1 MCGIVFMAGKISPDM
16 RKSFN
21 DLLDVCQV
29 RGRDS
34 TGVIKVNK
42 DGSDATFIKQVGPPS
57 YLTESRQFERFMAD
71 GGEPSV
77 LVGHCRHKTSGEVSR
92 DNAHPFE
99 HGDIIGVH
107 NGTLLKP
114 HEMPLTRKYGRVD
127 SEMMFEYL
135 SLAGPEEVFGEIDG
149 AWTAIWWNKAE
160 RRINFIR
167 NNQRPFSFIIV
178 NKGEAIIGASEA
190 WMLNAALRARGVEP
204 FKMEGQEDGVFPLP
218 TNTLWSLTVNA
229 QAKGDEKVLHFHP
242 SKQITPASEKKP
254 KIAVSTAVH
263 TRTNGVWYTTSP
275 KRGGEVA
282 NPFKET
288 EETFPKDDLDE
299 MVSGEKKK
307 NTELSNVTCLHTSAT
322 SLTKQ
327 AQTNSS
333 QKSTKPILSLPEKS
347 SLNDLTKSNAASSGN
362 YRKSTS
368 GFKRSEETVFQRKFG
383 VSYRRV
389 AGVDYISCNKTGVE
403 YSQQELLVNTKG
415 ECSFCHTSYPD
426 PFLNVGAIL
435 TKETFLCFH
444 CVTSGED
451 ETNHELIC

>member
-275 KRGGEVA
+275 KRGRGSQ
-282 NPFKET
+282 PFQGDGGDVPKGRLRRDGQRGKE
-288 EETFPKDDLDE
+288 EEYGTIQRNLSAYISNFTDQASADE
-299 MVSGEKKK
+299 LLAEIYKTYSIPTRE
-307 NTELSNVTCLHTSAT
+307 EFA
-322 SLTKQ
+322 
-327 AQTNSS
+327 
-333 QKSTKPILSLPEKS
+333 
-347 SLNDLTKSNAASSGN
+347 
-362 YRKSTS
+362 
-368 GFKRSEETVFQRKFG
+368 KRSHKKQRRLVRQLSK
-383 VSYRRV
+383 VYERVQTLRRDGFSKEV
-389 AGVDYISCNKTGVE
+389 R
-403 YSQQELLVNTKG
+403 
-415 ECSFCHTSYPD
+415 SFLSSSSR
-426 PFLNVGAIL
+426 
-435 TKETFLCFH
+435 
-444 CVTSGED
+444 SGL
-451 ETNHELIC
+451 HIV